1 MPKCIKL
8 KQKHR
13 QVCIGDMR
21 NQIDIRTRNVDKSFG
36 SKEGMTFTTVFSPS
50 AMVET
55 PKSLFIIDEVNGGDV
70 QVTHKFTIR
79 FPDAEISSEN
89 WIRFETN
96 LYRIIG
102 QTDLEER
109 HEFIELMAT
118 RRGAEDKEASNA

>member
-21 NQIDIRTRNVDKSFG
+21 DQIDILTRSLSSGVGVATSA
-36 SKEGMTFTTVFSPS
+36 TFTTVFSPRT
-50 AMVET
+50 MVET
-55 PKSLFIIDEVNGGDV
+55 PRSLFIVDEVDGEV

-79 FPDAEISSEN
+79 FPDAEISSAN